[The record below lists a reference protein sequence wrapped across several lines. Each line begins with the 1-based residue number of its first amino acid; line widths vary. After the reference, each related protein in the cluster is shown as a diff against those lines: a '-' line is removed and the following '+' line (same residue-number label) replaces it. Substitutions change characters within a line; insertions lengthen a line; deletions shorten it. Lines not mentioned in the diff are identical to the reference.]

1 MITYEPDPAPM
12 DEPEDDPDVIIDL
25 LEQAGACFAG
35 AVRVR

>member
-1 MITYEPDPAPM
+1 MTIYEPDPAPV

-25 LEQAGACFAG
+25 LEQAGARFAG